1 MVGTR
6 YMVYGRYPMG
16 ESYEDVVAR
25 LEPII
30 MELERKDSVV
40 VVAHQGVL
48 RCLLAYFLEVSV
60 DEMPWMEV
68 PGHSVIKLTPVA
80 YGCKVGGGQ
89 WLKMGEIKMLLVADG
104 ESVPGPRGGQYS

>member
-6 YMVYGRYPMG
+6 YTVQCIVYGVVIMYYGRYPMG

-48 RCLLAYFLEVSV
+48 RCLLALSLI
-60 DEMPWMEV
+60 
-68 PGHSVIKLTPVA
+68 HI
-80 YGCKVGGGQ
+80 
-89 WLKMGEIKMLLVADG
+89 
-104 ESVPGPRGGQYS
+104 